1 MEDNILEFAELLN
14 IGVIATTILL
24 IATIGL
30 YVYAIKHNP
39 KHEK

>member
-1 MEDNILEFAELLN
+1 MN

-30 YVYAIKHNP
+30 YIYAIKHKP
-39 KHEK
+39 HHEK

>member
-1 MEDNILEFAELLN
+1 MN

-30 YVYAIKHNP
+30 YIYAVKQKSHQ
-39 KHEK
+39 KK